1 MNSKWKV
8 YKLSDV
14 ADIFDSLHK
23 TPEYVPKGISMVRVT
38 DIKEG
43 YLNLSS
49 TLKVSSSVY
58 EEFTKKYSPSIGDI
72 VISRVGTYG
81 NFSYVAQRQHFCL
94 GQNTAIIHPR
104 IENKFLYY
112 SLLAPSTKQF
122 LELVVTGST
131 QKTVSLKNIKAIP
144 IPLPSERIQKYIA
157 NILSTLDDK
166 IELNQR
172 INENL
177 ERQVWTLFQNCYT
190 QADEEVCFTDI
201 IQIYGGGTP
210 KTGESTY
217 WDGEIPFFTPK
228 DIGLPYTLRTEKY
241 ITEDG
246 LLHCNSRLYPVNT
259 VFVTA
264 RGTVGKV
271 GLSGVPMAMNQSCY
285 ALAGKTV
292 DQLLVYFYT
301 LMAVERL
308 KHKASGAVFDAI
320 TTKDFES
327 EYIFKLSA
335 NVANSFLSVA
345 EPIYETILNNTIEN
359 QRLTVLRDTLLP
371 KLMSGEISIGE
382 VYSDAE

>member
-122 LELVVTGST
+122 LESVVTGST

-172 INENL
+172 INWNL
-177 ERQVWTLFQNCYT
+177 ERQAQAIYTSMFIADAKTNWKLGHFCDLVTVRYGKGHKKLADGSHPVFGSGGVMRYVERPLYDQESVLIPRKGTLNNVMYVNEPFWSVDTMFYT
-190 QADEEVCFTDI
+190 EMRFPNIAKFVYHFVKSKDLASMNAGSAVPSMTTDI
-201 IQIYGGGTP
+201 LNAM
-210 KTGESTY
+210 ELA
-217 WDGEIPFFTPK
+217 IPDTN
-228 DIGLPYTLRTEKY
+228 TLAK
-241 ITEDG
+241 
-246 LLHCNSRLYPVNT
+246 
-259 VFVTA
+259 
-264 RGTVGKV
+264 
-271 GLSGVPMAMNQSCY
+271 
-285 ALAGKTV
+285 
-292 DQLLVYFYT
+292 
-301 LMAVERL
+301 
-308 KHKASGAVFDAI
+308 
-320 TTKDFES
+320 FES
-327 EYIFKLSA
+327 LVAPMYLMMEEHNKQSRKLS
-335 NVANSFLSVA
+335 
-345 EPIYETILNNTIEN
+345 TI
-359 QRLTVLRDTLLP
+359 RDTLLP
-371 KLMSGEISIGE
+371 KLMAGEIE
-382 VYSDAE
+382 VRRPILD